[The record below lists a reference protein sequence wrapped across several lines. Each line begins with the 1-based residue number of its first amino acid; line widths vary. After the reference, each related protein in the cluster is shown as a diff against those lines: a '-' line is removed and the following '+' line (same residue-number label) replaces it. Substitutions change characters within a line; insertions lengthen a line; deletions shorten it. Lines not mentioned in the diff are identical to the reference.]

1 MILFVDWYL
10 CQHKSKLIYFL
21 NIILEGIYMKKL
33 VIASAVAAV
42 MASGSVMAD
51 TTLGGEVRLKLQN
64 QGSMALNSGKL
75 TVKINGSEDLGN
87 GMTGLAYLE
96 MENDSAD
103 NETDTFHNDKSYVG
117 IKGDFGQL
125 TLGAQGDA
133 AGFACGGTDIFT
145 DNSGNACAVGAV
157 NGTLDNAVV
166 YVKGIDAL
174 TFVLGLTFDG
184 DLKNGEMV
192 DGYADAYT
200 AAIKDGLTPAQAEA
214 AATKAALAA
223 TGNPLPGNHTVV
235 AINYA
240 TDMFS
245 VGFQHTSPDSEYD
258 AEDIYVLGGTV
269 KLGEGTLG
277 LTYADNGASKDND
290 AMAIAYSMPLAGGT
304 VMVGVDQGDALKG
317 GKNGK
322 EDTITNLEF
331 KKKLGKSTYAGVQF
345 SDDARNEDSLIQAYM
360 GYNF

>member
-1 MILFVDWYL
+1 
-10 CQHKSKLIYFL
+10 
-21 NIILEGIYMKKL
+21 MKKL

-42 MASGSVMAD
+42 MASSTVMAD

-96 MENDSAD
+96 MENDNAD

-145 DNSGNACAVGAV
+145 DNSGNACSKGAV

-166 YVKGIDAL
+166 YVKGFDAL
-174 TFVLGLTFDG
+174 TLVLGATFDG
-184 DLKNGEMV
+184 DLGKNEMV
-192 DGYADAYT
+192 D
-200 AAIKDGLTPAQAEA
+200 
-214 AATKAALAA
+214 
-223 TGNPLPGNHTVV
+223 TGDTQPDRGNHTVI
-235 AINYA
+235 ALNYA
-240 TDMFS
+240 ADMFS
-245 VGFQHTSPDSEYD
+245 VGFQVTSPDSD
-258 AEDIYVLGGTV
+258 APVLGSNGLDISSLTVIGGTV

-277 LTYADNGASKDND
+277 LTFADNSLDND
-290 AMAIAYSMPLAGGT
+290 NTAMAIAYAMPLAGGT
-304 VMVGVDQGDALKG
+304 IMIGVDQGDALKNAAG
-317 GKNGK
+317 D
-322 EDTITNLEF
+322 DTITNLEF
-331 KKKLGKSTYAGVQF
+331 KKKLGKSTYAGVQL
-345 SDDARNEDSLIQAYM
+345 SDDSRQADSLFQAYM

>member
-1 MILFVDWYL
+1 
-10 CQHKSKLIYFL
+10 
-21 NIILEGIYMKKL
+21 MKKL

-145 DNSGNACAVGAV
+145 DNSGNACGVGAT

-184 DLKNGEMV
+184 DVKKGEMV
-192 DGYADAYT
+192 DAGAPPTVVADLEAWLAGT
-200 AAIKDGLTPAQAEA
+200 QPA
-214 AATKAALAA
+214 
-223 TGNPLPGNHTVV
+223 PGNHSVI
-235 AINYA
+235 ALNYA
-240 TDMFS
+240 VDAFS
-245 VGFQHTSPDSEYD
+245 VGLQATTPDSDTVDVVEGLTGVKL
-258 AEDIYVLGGTV
+258 ETVTVIGGTV

-277 LTYADNGASKDND
+277 LTYADNGQSKNND

-304 VMVGVDQGDALKG
+304 VMIGVDQGDALKG

-345 SDDARNEDSLIQAYM
+345 SDDAREEDSLIQAYM